1 MCVGGLW
8 CGGGGGGCVVVV
20 WWGGCVVVVL
30 CGRGSGVVFVA
41 EVCIVR
47 CCVVV
52 VYGRTCGVVGS
63 VWWWRCGV
71 W

>member
-1 MCVGGLW
+1 MVDAYHRDCKSE
-8 CGGGGGGCVVVV
+8 CI
-20 WWGGCVVVVL
+20 CVVVVL

-41 EVCIVR
+41 AVCIVR

-52 VYGRTCGVVGS
+52 LYGRTCGVVGS